1 MELFYNDKTIFLK
14 DIILS
19 NDDIKFLDIDVQT
32 KESITIKKIVL
43 NEFVQYTEED
53 FKNNLVI
60 LLRNS
65 NNNIQVIKNLYD
77 VYNNIDN
84 DNNNKSLVND
94 NNLIPIIF
102 INKKFYTNEF
112 ENRNKNEDIDNIAL
126 NTNENIIKLTLTE
139 ELKNKNNINNESYQ
153 IAENLLYNY
162 SKPFED
168 SNNNINNME
177 LLNYIPEFN
186 RDSITHCILNNEPPS
201 GNNQCVDL
209 SNDSIK
215 IETFRILKAINI
227 MINKNLINL
236 YNGDNVKIVG
246 YINKIP
252 SRSETYSI
260 FNIDEYIENIDNLE
274 INQKITLYSNI
285 NLDNNNNKFN
295 GFVKSIKNNIITIKI
310 DQKIKINNIN
320 TNTIIYNKDTYNNF
334 YIYPID
340 EKNIY
345 HKNLLNNNIIAFKFS
360 KENYDKVIK
369 FIYPNIYQL
378 ISYIDNIYNFND
390 IRNVLKSYNYN
401 INQLNDND
409 VQIINQKIENLV
421 SIEESKPIEKLNKA
435 KLNFN
440 KISSNKYDLINLDK
454 LPSNYSKIPS
464 FIEDN
469 KNNRYRYITN
479 NDDLGYIHFYNKLKL
494 NIENYYKDVKDID
507 FKNELELLEKDKI
520 KLEEKIKEYDDK
532 DECKQIVVEKIY
544 YDVDKFEKD
553 QGKDKYY
560 DKYVVLTQNNI
571 STLFLMKRGTWN
583 KVKIIDDPQE
593 IKICDGKYY
602 YQEIKKN
609 KCTYDNIDKLCQK
622 REHIQAKNKLKNI
635 KIQIDSTKHI
645 KNFSEKNKQYIESI
659 NKIINDY
666 ENIHNHEYIFNQ
678 VTYKKKKSQ
687 KKYIGNEDYVDFS
700 QQFDNID
707 INNIQTFNPLENTT
721 EIINPFKDTKNF
733 LLIEKILNII
743 GIELNISEKLYI
755 YESLDYINSEFFNL
769 KILSI
774 KKDNPKL
781 TIPKIIAKMKNE
793 NKYNNEKNKINILVI
808 SSLIII
814 ISQIQFPNIEF
825 NRIYPSCEN
834 IFTIDGFPKD
844 DDVGERQFYKYVSCV
859 LDKEFSE
866 FKISKDIIKR
876 VIKFVLKKKDFL
888 ETSIQNTKLK
898 KIKDESN
905 IYRNIWNGFKP
916 ELEIKK
922 KPENMLGKYIY
933 EINNII
939 KNSKIYNFNIFRKPL
954 NLNLCCLE
962 IINNKLNYHNLTK
975 NKIDYNYYINSIKS
989 LQSNTIQINKITY
1002 NVMNKHIYS
1011 NYDNI
1016 YIFNQ
1021 DNIIDND
1028 NKAFNKFKEI
1038 ENDYNDYSKKIKKII
1053 ENQDNILIKENE
1065 KLINLI
1071 NNFDVSQQW
1080 YNFSNE
1086 IRKLFNLIIEFTDD
1100 NSELINE
1107 NHKKKLER
1115 YLVTLEDVEDLIN
1128 LKKVMQNF
1136 NSKHIN
1142 NIISRIKNYSEIN
1155 KINKSYLDINE
1166 KIIIDKIN
1174 NNNNINKYVESIS
1187 ELDLLKDFDF
1197 NTVFN
1202 KNFTDINV
1210 DTYHINLSNSIN
1222 NNNNIKNDVKNI
1234 YLLNYIFLLQIMY
1247 IFSGLI
1253 NDEPELFESKDLIDE
1268 LGTLIKNESEYKFK
1282 IVVDTVAFILT
1293 ELLNEIE
1300 INEINNDD
1308 LKSNMDRYREERK
1321 NEKLNKFQDLDIDQI
1336 DTLKLLKD
1344 VVGLEYEYDITK
1356 TSSSFEENVN
1366 KRDVDN
1372 MDLNNQMEEN
1382 LNYTSYL
1389 NDYQGENA
1397 DDENDYDDS
1406 FRS

>member
-32 KESITIKKIVL
+32 KESITIKKITL

-60 LLRNS
+60 LLKNS

-77 VYNNIDN
+77 VYNNINNDSDN
-84 DNNNKSLVND
+84 LSLIND

-102 INKKFYTNEF
+102 INKKFYTNEY
-112 ENRNKNEDIDNIAL
+112 ENRNKTEDIDNIAL

-139 ELKNKNNINNESYQ
+139 ELKNNGNINDESYQ

-168 SNNNINNME
+168 NNNNINNMD

-209 SNDSIK
+209 SNNSIK

-252 SRSETYSI
+252 TRSESYSV
-260 FNIDEYIENIDNLE
+260 FDIDEYIDNINNLE
-274 INQKITLYSNI
+274 INEKIILYSNI
-285 NLDNNNNKFN
+285 NLDNNKFN
-295 GFVKSIKNNIITIKI
+295 GFIKSIKNNIITIKI
-310 DQKIKINNIN
+310 DKKIKINNIN
-320 TNTIIYNKDTYNNF
+320 TNTIIYNKDIYNNF
-334 YIYPID
+334 YIYPTN

-345 HKNLLNNNIIAFKFS
+345 HKKLLNDNIIAFKFS

-409 VQIINQKIENLV
+409 IQIINQKIENLV
-421 SIEESKPIEKLNKA
+421 SIEESKSIEKLNKA
-435 KLNFN
+435 KFNFN
-440 KISSNKYDLINLDK
+440 KISTNNFDLIDLNK
-454 LPSNYSKIPS
+454 LPSNYTKIPS

-469 KNNRYRYITN
+469 NNNRYRYITN

-494 NIENYYKDVKDID
+494 NIEVYYKDVKDID
-507 FKNELELLEKDKI
+507 FKNEIELLEKDKI
-520 KLEEKIKEYDDK
+520 RLEEEIKNYDDK

-544 YDVDKFEKD
+544 YDVDKFEND

-602 YQEIKKN
+602 YQDIKKN

-622 REHIQAKNKLKNI
+622 RNHIQSKNKLKNN
-635 KIQIDSTKHI
+635 KIQIDSTKNIQNFI
-645 KNFSEKNKQYIESI
+645 KNYTQYIDSI
-659 NKIINDY
+659 NKIIDNY
-666 ENIHNHEYIFNQ
+666 KNIYNHEYIYNQ
-678 VTYKKKKSQ
+678 ITYKKKKSQ
-687 KKYIGNEDYVDFS
+687 KRYIGNEDYVDFS

-707 INNIQTFNPLENTT
+707 INNIGSFNPLQNTT
-721 EIINPFKDTKNF
+721 EINNPFKDTKNF
-733 LLIEKILNII
+733 ILIEKILNLI
-743 GIELNISEKLYI
+743 GIQFNITEKLYI

-769 KILSI
+769 KIQSI

-793 NKYNNEKNKINILVI
+793 NKYNTEKNKINILVI
-808 SSLIII
+808 STFIII

-834 IFTIDGFPKD
+834 LFSIHGFPKD
-844 DDVGERQFYKYVSCV
+844 DDVGERQFYKYVYCI
-859 LDKEFSE
+859 LDKEFNQ
-866 FKISKDIIKR
+866 FKISEILIKR

-888 ETSIQNTKLK
+888 ENSIKNTKLK

-916 ELEIKK
+916 ELEIKT
-922 KPENMLGKYIY
+922 KPTNMLGKYIY

-962 IINNKLNYHNLTK
+962 PINNKLNYYNLIK
-975 NKIDYNYYINSIKS
+975 NQIDYNSYINSIKS
-989 LQSNTIQINKITY
+989 LQSNTIKINKITY
-1002 NVMNKHIYS
+1002 NIMNKNVYS

-1021 DNIIDND
+1021 NNIIDNN
-1028 NKAFNKFKEI
+1028 NKKFNKFKNI
-1038 ENDYNDYSKKIKKII
+1038 DNIYNNYSQKII
-1053 ENQDNILIKENE
+1053 NIINNQNNILIKNNQ
-1065 KLINLI
+1065 KLINII
-1071 NNFDVSQQW
+1071 NNFDISQQW
-1080 YNFSNE
+1080 YEFTNQ
-1086 IRKLFNLIIEFTDD
+1086 IQKLFNSITDFTNN
-1100 NSELINE
+1100 NSELINNNDIKE
-1107 NHKKKLER
+1107 LER
-1115 YLVTLEDVEDLIN
+1115 YLVSLEDVEDLIN
-1128 LKKVMQNF
+1128 LKRVMQNF
-1136 NSKHIN
+1136 NSKYIS
-1142 NIISRIKNYSEIN
+1142 NIISRIKNYREIN

-1166 KIIIDKIN
+1166 KNILEKITS
-1174 NNNNINKYVESIS
+1174 NNNINKFIVSVT
-1187 ELDLLKDFDF
+1187 ELDLFKDFDF
-1197 NTVFN
+1197 NMIFDN
-1202 KNFTDINV
+1202 INV
-1210 DTYHINLSNSIN
+1210 NTYNINLSNNIN

-1253 NDEPELFESKDLIDE
+1253 YDEPTLFDSNNLMNDID
-1268 LGTLIKNESEYKFK
+1268 TLIVEEPEDKFK
-1282 IVVDTVAFILT
+1282 MITDTVAFILT
-1293 ELLNEIE
+1293 ELLNEIK

-1308 LKSNMDRYREERK
+1308 LKSNMDKYREERK

-1344 VVGLEYEYDITK
+1344 VVGLEYEYDNTK
-1356 TSSSFEENVN
+1356 TSASFEENVN
-1366 KRDVDN
+1366 KRNVDN
-1372 MDLNNQMEEN
+1372 TDLNNQMEEN